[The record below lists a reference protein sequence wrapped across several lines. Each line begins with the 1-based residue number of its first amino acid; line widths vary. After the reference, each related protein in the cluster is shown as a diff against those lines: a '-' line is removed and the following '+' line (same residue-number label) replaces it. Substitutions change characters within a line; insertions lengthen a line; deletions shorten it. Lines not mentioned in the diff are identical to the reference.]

1 MHSEK
6 ETKFHLRVRAIIRD
20 GEHILAVKAKGLEY
34 CFLPGGH
41 HEIGE
46 SLPSALLREIKEEM
60 GLDGEIRRYL
70 GVVENG
76 WQGNDAYHQEINH
89 VFEVAVPGIHAQTD
103 PPSAEEKL
111 EFYINPHDFSDIV
124 GILLEAN
131 SLDFDQWEQVV
142 NKGLELSYNQ
152 TILVPIVR
160 AENDLDSNKNFRAFF
175 IF

>member
-111 EFYINPHDFSDIV
+111 KFYWIKPEDFERYDFRPKIMRPLIV
-124 GILLEAN
+124 NRL
-131 SLDFDQWEQVV
+131 
-142 NKGLELSYNQ
+142 KGDRKIWCESHF
-152 TILVPIVR
+152 
-160 AENDLDSNKNFRAFF
+160 E
-175 IF
+175 